1 MHFDDAPCP
10 EVGQPAPDFTL
21 TDQFGQQVTLS
32 EFRGDKNVV
41 LTFYPAAF
49 TGICT
54 SELCTLR
61 DRIPDFD
68 RDDTVIVGVS
78 CDRVP
83 SLKVFATQEGIDY
96 PLLSDFWPHGVVSRD
111 YGVFL
116 ASHGVSTR
124 ATFVI
129 DKEGV
134 VRWSVI
140 NGPGD
145 PRDMALV
152 AEAVAAVAGAV
163 AE

>member
-1 MHFDDAPCP
+1 MSATP
-10 EVGQPAPDFTL
+10 VQMGQLAPDFTL
-21 TDQFGQQVTLS
+21 TDQYGQQVTLS
-32 EFRGDKNVV
+32 QFRGAKNVV
-41 LTFYPAAF
+41 LMFYPAAF

-61 DRIPDFD
+61 DRTPDLEG
-68 RDDTVIVGVS
+68 DDTVVVGVS

-83 SLKVFATQEGIDY
+83 SLKIFATQESIDY
-96 PLLSDFWPHGVVSRD
+96 PLLSDFWPHGDVARA

-116 ASHGVSTR
+116 ESHGIATR

-134 VRWSVI
+134 VRWSVV

-145 PRDMALV
+145 ARDIDAIS
-152 AEAVAAVAGAV
+152 AAVADLA
-163 AE
+163 AAS